1 MKSELN
7 ITLISAGCTI
17 SGDMIVDHGISS
29 FGLLDGGVISTQGLL
44 HVGEGGLVKGS
55 VQGEHVRID
64 GRVDGNVHARGT
76 LEINGHVSGDILYCG
91 TIRLGPRAALNGT
104 LKRVSRMLTIE
115 TDAAVADV
123 PNAAPVAAAV
133 TADPAVDNL
142 AQPTPQTSNV
152 TEFARAKV

>member
-1 MKSELN
+1 MGVFSKVLL
-7 ITLISAGCTI
+7 TLRLADTQAVEQVRHAVPFFIERFSL
-17 SGDMIVDHGISS
+17 
-29 FGLLDGGVISTQGLL
+29 FLLTA
-44 HVGEGGLVKGS
+44 HVAS

-115 TDAAVADV
+115 TDATVPDVANRAPITAAVAAEPAADSAV
-123 PNAAPVAAAV
+123 P
-133 TADPAVDNL
+133 L
-142 AQPTPQTSNV
+142 TPQTSNV